1 MQRSKMKIGTVVIG
15 RNEAKDLR
23 LCLESVLKQSERIV
37 YVDSGS
43 TDESVTIAQSLG
55 IDTIELD
62 DDQPYC
68 AARGR
73 NVGIDY
79 FSRDFSNVEFVQVL
93 DGDCVLID
101 GWLETALQYIE
112 YNDDTAIVCGRRR
125 ERNPQ
130 ASVYNQLCDMEW
142 NTPIGETEECGGD
155 ALIRVAASKEV
166 GGYDP
171 AMINTGEE
179 PEFCLRLRQRGWKI
193 VRIDCDMTLHDIR
206 MTRFS
211 QWWKRCQR
219 CGYAYAHSMAMHGKG
234 RERFRVRRVLSA
246 IRFAA
251 LLPLTVMSTAWLTN
265 GFSLFFFADYA
276 HA

>member
-1 MQRSKMKIGTVVIG
+1 MARDENGSGSG
-15 RNEAKDLR
+15 GFFLR
-23 LCLESVLKQSERIV
+23 LDLQR
-37 YVDSGS
+37 
-43 TDESVTIAQSLG
+43 
-55 IDTIELD
+55 
-62 DDQPYC
+62 
-68 AARGR
+68 
-73 NVGIDY
+73 
-79 FSRDFSNVEFVQVL
+79 
-93 DGDCVLID
+93 
-101 GWLETALQYIE
+101 ETA
-112 YNDDTAIVCGRRR
+112 
-125 ERNPQ
+125 
-130 ASVYNQLCDMEW
+130 
-142 NTPIGETEECGGD
+142 ECGGD

-206 MTRFS
+206 MSRFS

-265 GFSLFFFADYA
+265 GFSLFLFADYA
-276 HA
+276 VLWYKVRALRLRMGDPPKLANLYATFCALQKFPAFVGIVHFWLDQVTRRSVQAIEYKVRQDRRVANSEMISQIRSH